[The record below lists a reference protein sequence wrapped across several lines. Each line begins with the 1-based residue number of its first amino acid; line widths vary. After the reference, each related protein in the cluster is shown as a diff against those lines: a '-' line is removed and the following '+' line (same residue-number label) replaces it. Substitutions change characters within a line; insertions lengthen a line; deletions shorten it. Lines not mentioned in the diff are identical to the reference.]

1 MDAFAVLYVIKF
13 TGKEK
18 SGIMRK
24 LKWVSSLVLALLF
37 TVLAVP
43 LDALAASITP
53 GTSNITAV
61 TCFYAQTGENMPR
74 RQSGASSLLANSI
87 KDDEGKGLCMLFAEA
102 DGATISDIGI
112 GGA

>member
-1 MDAFAVLYVIKF
+1 
-13 TGKEK
+13 
-18 SGIMRK
+18 MRK

-87 KDDEGKGLCMLFAEA
+87 KDDE
-102 DGATISDIGI
+102 TIIFLSLSDAAGVDHAGW
-112 GGA
+112 GGQVSDPQ